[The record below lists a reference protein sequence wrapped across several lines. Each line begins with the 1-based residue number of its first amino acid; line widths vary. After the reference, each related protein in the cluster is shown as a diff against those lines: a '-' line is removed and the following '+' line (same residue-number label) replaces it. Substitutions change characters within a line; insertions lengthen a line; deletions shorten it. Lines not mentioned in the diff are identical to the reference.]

1 MIFASKYFVI
11 VPYPVLLLL
20 GVILDNN
27 TPGVVSEYHRPFIQR
42 TLLLLPHCLSCECS
56 RNVAPPSLLAA
67 FLLMLPPFFVL
78 CLFS

>member
-56 RNVAPPSLLAA
+56 RNVAPL
-67 FLLMLPPFFVL
+67 L
-78 CLFS
+78 CLRLFS

>member
-56 RNVAPPSLLAA
+56 RNVAP
-67 FLLMLPPFFVL
+67 FFVL